1 MILLGQHTTMN
12 RNSPTAGPSDTIHI
26 GVSTKLYL
34 GYQASLRWLEHV
46 RDVIEARSSLRAGG
60 PVDVFVIPSFPV
72 LESARRIL
80 DGLPVRLGAQ
90 NCSWGDGPLTGEV
103 SAGMLAEMGVS
114 LVEIG
119 HAERRSLFGEDDA
132 VIARKVSAALTAGL
146 TPVLCVGESNRM
158 APEEAARVCVKQVVA
173 ALEAPDCRVRVE
185 TPSMLVAYEPIW
197 SIGAP
202 APADPAYVNQV
213 VTALRAALQESIA
226 ADTAIIYGGAA
237 GPALLDRLSTVDG
250 LFLGRFAHDPA
261 NLGTVI
267 DEALASIVPGARHSP
282 GSSLPS

>member
-1 MILLGQHTTMN
+1 MN
-12 RNSPTAGPSDTIHI
+12 RNSSTEGPAVTVHI
-26 GVSTKLYL
+26 GVSTKMYL
-34 GYQASLRWLEHV
+34 GYQASLRWLEGV
-46 RDVIEARSSLRAGG
+46 RDVIEARPSLRAGG

-146 TPVLCVGESNRM
+146 TAVLCVGEGKRM
-158 APEEAARVCVKQVVA
+158 APEETARVCAQQVA
-173 ALEAPDCRVRVE
+173 AALVDRDGRVRSGSG
-185 TPSMLVAYEPIW
+185 PLLVAYEPLW

-213 VTALRAALQESIA
+213 VTALRAALPEPIA
-226 ADTAIIYGGAA
+226 ADIAIIYGGAA
-237 GPALLDRLSTVDG
+237 GPALLDRLPTVDG

-267 DEALASIVPGARHSP
+267 DEALAALGPRVRHPP
-282 GSSLPS
+282 GSSLAS

>member
-1 MILLGQHTTMN
+1 MN
-12 RNSPTAGPSDTIHI
+12 RTSSTEGPSGTIHI
-26 GVSTKLYL
+26 GVSTKMYL
-34 GYQASLRWLEHV
+34 GYQASLRWLEQV
-46 RDVIEARSSLRAGG
+46 RDVIEARPSLWAGG

-119 HAERRSLFGEDDA
+119 HAERRSLFGEDDT
-132 VIARKVSAALTAGL
+132 VVARKVTAALAAGL
-146 TPVLCVGESNRM
+146 TPLLCVGERTRM
-158 APEEAARVCVKQVVA
+158 APEEAARVCAEQVA
-173 ALEAPDCRVRVE
+173 AALFDRDARVRAGAGPLV
-185 TPSMLVAYEPIW
+185 VAYEPLW

-213 VTALRAALQESIA
+213 VEALRSALPESIA
-226 ADTAIIYGGAA
+226 ADIAIIYGGAA
-237 GPALLDRLSTVDG
+237 GPALLDRLPTVDG

-267 DEALASIVPGARHSP
+267 DEALAAIALRTRHP
-282 GSSLPS
+282 RGGSCR

>member
-1 MILLGQHTTMN
+1 MN
-12 RNSPTAGPSDTIHI
+12 RNSSTEGPSGTIHI
-26 GVSTKLYL
+26 GVSTKMYL
-34 GYQASLRWLEHV
+34 GYQASLRWLEQV
-46 RDVIEARSSLRAGG
+46 RDVIEARPSLWAGG

-119 HAERRSLFGEDDA
+119 HAERRSLFGEDDT
-132 VIARKVSAALTAGL
+132 VVARKVTAALAAGL
-146 TPVLCVGESNRM
+146 TPLLCVGERTRM
-158 APEEAARVCVKQVVA
+158 APEEAARVCAEQVA
-173 ALEAPDCRVRVE
+173 AALFDRDARVRAGAGPLV
-185 TPSMLVAYEPIW
+185 VAYEPLW

-213 VTALRAALQESIA
+213 VTALRAALPETIA
-226 ADTAIIYGGAA
+226 ADIAIIYGGAA
-237 GPALLDRLSTVDG
+237 GPALLDRLPTVDG

-267 DEALASIVPGARHSP
+267 DEALASMGLRARHPPS
-282 GSSLPS
+282 SSLPS